1 MAKLLGH
8 QSCISATASGWM
20 SLGTAMCCCPVVHT
34 SWNPNSSCRN
44 SMPILCLGTGRW
56 FVFVDGPGNLINWQT
71 DGLCCTCCEICTY
84 PGRTQVR
91 RVEGVFKT
99 READCPPCSQ
109 VFANYSWLSSGPPIN
124 IAATELR
131 GITIEQ
137 LSSLQLGLHQHTAWQ
152 MPRQFCFIVSV
163 FACEQKV

>member
-1 MAKLLGH
+1 
-8 QSCISATASGWM
+8 M

-44 SMPILCLGTGRW
+44 SMPILCLGAGCW
-56 FVFVDGPGNLINWQT
+56 FVFVDAPGNLINMQT

-152 MPRQFCFIVSV
+152 ITRQFCFFLFSRSLVSKGSEK
-163 FACEQKV
+163 A